1 MSLLPR
7 VTEQTRQHVAR
18 EFDDLSPQRCIEEIV
33 ADLRNNN
40 PELLDMAEKCAR
52 DVGDPERILAG
63 YCIFYR
69 LLTAQADADRGVSET
84 ALSTLPCVT
93 VDTRAVLVRE
103 IDEVGS
109 QTFTV
114 ETLDHLEWHNPEL
127 LQMAHHFASGQTE
140 YLGVMQGFA
149 LLWAS
154 LAKQHRMDRIH
165 LH

>member
-1 MSLLPR
+1 VSER
-7 VTEQTRQHVAR
+7 TREQVASK
-18 EFDDLSPQRCIEEIV
+18 FDDLDAERYVQQIV

-63 YCIFYR
+63 YCMFYR
-69 LLTAQADADRGVSET
+69 LLTAQADADRGVSGT
-84 ALSTLPCVT
+84 ALSALPWVT
-93 VDTRAVLVRE
+93 VDTRAALVRE

-109 QTFTV
+109 QAFTV